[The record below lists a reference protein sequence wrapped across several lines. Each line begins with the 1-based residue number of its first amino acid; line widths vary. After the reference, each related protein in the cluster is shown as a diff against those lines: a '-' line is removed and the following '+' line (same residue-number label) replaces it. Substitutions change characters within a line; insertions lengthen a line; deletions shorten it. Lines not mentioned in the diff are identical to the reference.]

1 MTAHSTLESGPSG
14 SAETDLSVGSF
25 GSSVYGGRPTFA
37 LVRREASDG
46 ATVTLYELLPTEQAA
61 TRRDRFQRAAST
73 RRLVIDDFEALF
85 DDPSDPVTDRW
96 TWSDWA
102 TLKIARLGGSQLRSI
117 FPLVRETLKRAD
129 FNVEAITCTGTA
141 TVFLPETAGIRL
153 ALGFCGIKP
162 IRRVDRMR
170 ALARGIAR
178 MSDEECYYW
187 HAKCRAPSSPNGEK
201 ALRIMLT
208 NHL

>member
-1 MTAHSTLESGPSG
+1 VALEP
-14 SAETDLSVGSF
+14 EEVDLGVGSF

-46 ATVTLYELLPTEQAA
+46 ATVTLYELLPAEQAT
-61 TRRDRFQRAAST
+61 TRRERLERAASN
-73 RRLVIDDFEALF
+73 RRLVIDDFETVFDKSSAPAL
-85 DDPSDPVTDRW
+85 DQW
-96 TWSDWA
+96 ACSDWMA
-102 TLKIARLGGSQLRSI
+102 VKLARLERSQLQSI
-117 FPLVRETLKRAD
+117 LPLVRETLGRAD
-129 FNVEAITCTGTA
+129 LDVEAITSTGMT

-153 ALGFCGIKP
+153 TLGFRGVKP

-187 HAKCRAPSSPNGEK
+187 YAKCQAPSSPNGEK
-201 ALRIMLT
+201 ALRTMLT

>member
-1 MTAHSTLESGPSG
+1 MTAHSTAESVVSEPTEADPGV
-14 SAETDLSVGSF
+14 ESF

-61 TRRDRFQRAAST
+61 IRRDRLQRAASN
-73 RRLVIDDFEALF
+73 RRLVIDDFEAMF
-85 DDPSDPVTDRW
+85 GDSSAPAVDRW
-96 TWSDWA
+96 AWSDWA
-102 TLKIARLGGSQLRSI
+102 TLKIARLERSPLRSI
-117 FPLVRETLKRAD
+117 LPLVRETLGRAD
-129 FNVEAITCTGTA
+129 LDVEAITSTGTA
-141 TVFLPETAGIRL
+141 ALFLPETAGIRL
-153 ALGFCGIKP
+153 TLGFRGVKP
-162 IRRVDRMR
+162 IRRIDRMR

-187 HAKCRAPSSPNGEK
+187 YAKCRAPSSPNGEK
-201 ALRIMLT
+201 ALRTMLT